1 MHSLPQTIHLEGRE
15 DAHRPPLT
23 PELGRTFHTLDA
35 SDPPYVGPGG
45 STVDTSDFST
55 MAIAGAVGLCALA
68 VIGLVVAAIYYVPRG
83 R

>member
-1 MHSLPQTIHLEGRE
+1 MHALPRPRIEGQAE
-15 DAHRPPLT
+15 EHRPPV
-23 PELGRTFHTLDA
+23 PPALGRTFHTLDA
-35 SDPPYVGPGG
+35 PDPPYVGPGG

>member
-1 MHSLPQTIHLEGRE
+1 MHALPRIEGQAE
-15 DAHRPPLT
+15 TSRPPT
-23 PELGRTFHTLDA
+23 MPELGRTFHTLEG